1 MKINNKMFPILHTRI
16 KGIIHEGY
24 LKFNVYSSVCYTF
37 IPKGFICP
45 KNLNNAMVKT
55 RPPILDGKKKK
66 KVELISALFFF
77 FVIHIKKNY
86 ASMRSFTA
94 FSDQDQ
100 EAVCKILQST
110 VKFKMSHI
118 DAKLLIFPA
127 DLQLSMLC
135 FTPVHQR
142 NETFTIE
149 RNSYNMK

>member
-1 MKINNKMFPILHTRI
+1 M
-16 KGIIHEGY
+16 E
-24 LKFNVYSSVCYTF
+24 
-37 IPKGFICP
+37 
-45 KNLNNAMVKT
+45 
-55 RPPILDGKKKK
+55 KKKK
-66 KVELISALFFF
+66 LNSFQLFFF

-100 EAVCKILQST
+100 EAVWKILQST

-127 DLQLSMLC
+127 NLQLSMPC
-135 FTPVHQR
+135 FIPIHQR
-142 NETFTIE
+142 NKTFTIE